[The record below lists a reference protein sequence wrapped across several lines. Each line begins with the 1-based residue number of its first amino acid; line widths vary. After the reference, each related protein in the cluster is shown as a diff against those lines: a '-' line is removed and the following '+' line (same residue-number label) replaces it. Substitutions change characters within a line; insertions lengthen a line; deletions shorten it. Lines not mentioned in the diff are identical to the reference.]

1 MGPGIEPMSPALA
14 RGFFTTGPR
23 GKPLSDVLM
32 EKADKKQVNQLQ
44 TAVSARGESNREQEL
59 MK

>member
-1 MGPGIEPMSPALA
+1 MSPALA

-44 TAVSARGESNREQEL
+44 TAVSARGERKIMRLSRDL
-59 MK
+59 GCV